1 MLKEALA
8 DTKVAV
14 LGLHEE
20 VLKEQR
26 AARRPRRVRVVVQGH
41 ADRFRTDR
49 GIFQLGNQH
58 MGVLTVKDRLLELS
72 QTEIRTDSSVAS
84 TWSRAFS

>member
-1 MLKEALA
+1 MLKEALSN
-8 DTKVAV
+8 TKVAV
-14 LGLHEE
+14 LGLYIE
-20 VLKEQR
+20 VLKEER

-41 ADRFRTDR
+41 ADRLRADCSILQF
-49 GIFQLGNQH
+49 GNQH
-58 MGVLTVKDRLLELS
+58 MGILAIEDRLLELS